1 MKATTMTVTATSPE
15 ALAERLA
22 ALNRSLEGVDDA
34 IGEQAIAWRA
44 AAADP
49 DAMLR
54 AAERLTVLERQ
65 REMLREAAAEAE
77 AEIAQAEQEG
87 NAERVQAYVQQVR
100 SEVAAAV
107 KQREQLGDDLASA
120 VERVAELVL
129 ALFEQG
135 QQMHGLFSTS
145 SAAGKITG
153 SDPAHGINTEDVRYV
168 IDQVLHHRLGSMLW
182 PTETAPASRGITVS
196 GRVHQECRATLGM
209 FDNAVAKRIADLKV
223 PA

>member
-15 ALAERLA
+15 ALTERLA

-87 NAERVQAYVQQVR
+87 NAERVQAYVQKVR
-100 SEVAAAV
+100 IEVAAAV
-107 KQREQLGDDLASA
+107 KQREQLGDDLAAA
-120 VERVAELVL
+120 VERVAELMQ
-129 ALFEQG
+129 ALNRQG
-135 QQMHGLFSTS
+135 EEMRGLFGTS
-145 SAAGKITG
+145 SPAGKLSG
-153 SDPAHGINTEDVRYV
+153 GDPVHGINAEDLRYV

-182 PTETAPASRGITVS
+182 PTETSPASRGITVS

-209 FDNAVAKRIADLKV
+209 FDVAVAKRIGELEM
-223 PA
+223 PT